1 MDRNRYIDN
10 MPLEKARDIFFENID
25 LERKKENI
33 STLDS
38 LGRVTAQSIFAK
50 RSSPDYCAS
59 AMDGILVF
67 AEKVQD
73 ANEVNPVYLE
83 EEIDFIYVNTGNQ
96 IDYLLGNAVIM
107 IEDVIEQEKGKVKIY
122 KNVKPFENIRP
133 MGEDIIIGEMILKE
147 NHLIRPED
155 IGALI
160 SGGITELGVIK
171 RPTVAIIPTGDE
183 VIDIFKE
190 EYKPGSVV
198 DSNSYMFSALIKSWG
213 GEPHIL
219 PRVKD
224 EKDALKRNL
233 EEAIEKYDIIII
245 GAGSSAGG
253 KDFSR
258 WVVEEVGELLVHG
271 IDIKPGKPTIL
282 GHYRKKP
289 ILGIPGY
296 PVSSYIAVDNFLK
309 PLLEML
315 TGTEREEI
323 YIEATLS
330 KSLVSSLK
338 HREFVRVV
346 ISKIRDEF
354 IATPLS
360 RGAGMTMSLAKADG
374 ILMIDKNSEGISG
387 GTRVKVKLLKPLRE
401 IEDYLIS
408 IGRHDII
415 MDLIGDKIK
424 LVSTHVGSFGGILSI
439 KSRKTHIAPI
449 HILDEKSGEYNIH
462 ILKKYFPE
470 GDVALLKGIKRVQ
483 GILLEKGNPLDIRG
497 IRDILRGDIKFVNRQ
512 RGSGTRV
519 LLDYLLLQEEIDS
532 KKIQGYQ
539 QERATHL
546 EVGMA
551 IKSGIANM
559 GLGIEETAN
568 ILDLNFIPLKDEEYD
583 FLVLKDNLEEDK
595 IKDFIEFLKSQ
606 YFQEEI
612 EKMSGYKLSDGGKI
626 ICLK

>member
-10 MPLEKARDIFFENID
+10 MPLEKARDIFFQNID
-25 LERKKENI
+25 LVRKKENI

-38 LGRVTAQSIFAK
+38 LGRVTAQSVFAK

-73 ANEVNPVYLE
+73 ADEKNPVYLE
-83 EEIDFIYVNTGNQ
+83 ENRDFIYINTGNP
-96 IDYLLGNAVIM
+96 IDYSLGDAVIM
-107 IEDVIEQEKGKVKIY
+107 IENVIEQEKGKVKIY

-160 SGGITELGVIK
+160 GGGIRELEVIK
-171 RPTVAIIPTGDE
+171 KPSVAILPTGDE

-190 EYKPGSVV
+190 EYRPGSVV

-219 PRVKD
+219 PRTRD
-224 EKDALKRNL
+224 EKESLKKIL
-233 EEAIEKYDIIII
+233 QEAVEKYDIILI

-258 WVVEEVGELLVHG
+258 WVIEEVGELLVHG

-296 PVSSYIAVDNFLK
+296 PVSSYIAVENFLK
-309 PLLEML
+309 PLLETL
-315 TGTEREEI
+315 TGIQKEENH
-323 YIEATLS
+323 IEATLS
-330 KSLVSSLK
+330 KNLVSSLK
-338 HREFVRVV
+338 HREFARVV
-346 ISKIRDEF
+346 ISKIGDEF

-374 ILMIDKNSEGISG
+374 ILMIDKNCEGVPG
-387 GTRVKVKLLKPLRE
+387 GTRVKVKLLKPLSE
-401 IEDYLIS
+401 IENYLIS
-408 IGRHDII
+408 IGSHDII
-415 MDLIGDKIK
+415 MDLIGDRIK

-449 HILDEKSGEYNIH
+449 HILDEKSGEYNRH

-483 GILLEKGNPLDIRG
+483 GILVEKGNPLEIRG
-497 IRDILRGDIKFVNRQ
+497 IRDILRGDVHFVNRQ

-519 LLDYLLLQEEIDS
+519 LLDYLLAQEEIEP
-532 KKIQGYQ
+532 KEIQGYQ

-559 GLGIEETAN
+559 GLGIAETAN
-568 ILDLNFIPLKDEEYD
+568 ILDLDFIPLKDEEYD
-583 FLVLKDNLEEDK
+583 FLVLKENLEEEK
-595 IKDFIEFLKSQ
+595 IKDFIEFLKSS
-606 YFQEEI
+606 YFKEKI
-612 EKMSGYKLSDGGKI
+612 ECMPGYKLNHGGEI
-626 ICLK
+626 ICLN